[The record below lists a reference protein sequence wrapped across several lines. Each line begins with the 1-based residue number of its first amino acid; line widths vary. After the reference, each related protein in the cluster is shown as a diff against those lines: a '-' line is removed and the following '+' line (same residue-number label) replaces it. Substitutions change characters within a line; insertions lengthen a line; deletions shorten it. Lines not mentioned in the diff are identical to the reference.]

1 MQHVL
6 HIDCPPEL
14 LLSLHMNAEEMA
26 DWTKAQAAIALYRD
40 GRISSGMAANW
51 LGLSRVEFLF
61 RAMQAGARLLDD
73 SNIDF
78 RREAGFGGENHALD

>member
-26 DWTKAQAAIALYRD
+26 DWIHEAELESGCTCEVCGAPGDLRGTGWLYTACD
-40 GRISSGMAANW
+40 AH
-51 LGLSRVEFLF
+51 VHPK
-61 RAMQAGARLLDD
+61 DV
-73 SNIDF
+73 
-78 RREAGFGGENHALD
+78 